1 MLLSV
6 IDVLFW
12 EKKPVKEGKKK
23 GCVKKNWKGILV
35 FSAAGIVIL
44 GAIAIIVIDFFIN
57 WNASLTVIAMSTCLS
72 SKPITKY
79 STEIEIKRDNC
90 VLRPYHLDF
99 SAFKY
104 LKRFSVKR
112 NGGNTVELIGLKHLE
127 TIEMYGFKGP
137 YSLTVKSVIG
147 YTE

>member
-1 MLLSV
+1 M
-6 IDVLFW
+6 
-12 EKKPVKEGKKK
+12 KEGKKK
-23 GCVKKNWKGILV
+23 GYFKKNWKGILV

-44 GAIAIIVIDFFIN
+44 GAITFIVIDFFIN
-57 WNASLTVIAMSTCLS
+57 WNASLTVIAMRTCLS

-79 STEIEIKRDNC
+79 STEIEIKNGYC
-90 VLRPYHLDF
+90 LFRPYHLDF

-104 LKRFSVKR
+104 LKRFSVTR
-112 NGGNTVELIGLKHLE
+112 NGDSVVELIGLKHLE
-127 TIEMYGFKGP
+127 TIEMYGFKRT

>member
-23 GCVKKNWKGILV
+23 GCFKKNWKGILV

-79 STEIEIKRDNC
+79 STEIEIKNGYC
-90 VLRPYHLDF
+90 LFRPNYLDF
-99 SAFKY
+99 SAFKN
-104 LKRFSVKR
+104 LKHLMISMNVKIEV
-112 NGGNTVELIGLKHLE
+112 TLIGLKNLE
-127 TIEMYGFKGP
+127 TIEMDGFRRAHI
-137 YSLTVKSVIG
+137 LTVRSVIG